1 MDDKNLFSKS
11 YLEDFIELFNS
22 NLEKYLSDTINK
34 IESSYKENS
43 QTFRTEVI
51 NDSRKYKD
59 DILNQVVDILK
70 TNLKESN
77 LLVNR
82 LSNKIIDFKNDHKNF
97 VRENNKIIFSVLKK
111 NESEKRS
118 IQDLLKKIS
127 DKNDEISDE
136 AQINKLFFHNS
147 KLLELDDLIK
157 QQNDSFL
164 NLLNDKE
171 KIYFEVEKILL
182 NSNKSEKGED
192 KLKRIESEINDIKI
206 IINSKIESV
215 EQSFKEKFDFINK
228 DYIDEIQISNKIFT
242 TDFEIA
248 IFEHINT
255 IEEKLINNFSDI
267 KHNILSVVSQVY
279 SEIESIKDSSLT
291 LPELDDKLA
300 ILASKIDEIKM
311 IEQEESV
318 TKLNFEEIKKLLAN
332 TNISIEDKLTQI
344 NLLQNDLSKNISTE
358 LQSILN
364 ENSQY
369 FLTDMKNT
377 LNENANDAFLSLE
390 DKLIELNLSQSN
402 LSKNISNELQS
413 ILNENSQSFLTNM
426 KDILNENT
434 NDAFLSLEDKLVE
447 LNLSKNDLSNNIS
460 SELQSI
466 LNENSQSFLTEMK
479 NTLNE
484 NANDAFLSLEDKLIG
499 LNLSQNELPKNIS
512 SELQSILNENSQSF
526 LNDMKKNLIENTGDV
541 LESIEEKLSNINLS
555 QMDLPR
561 NISSELHTILDEN
574 SQSFLNDMKKN
585 LIENTGDTLVS
596 IEEKLSNINL
606 SQMDLP
612 KNISSELHA
621 ILDDNSTFFL
631 ANIKNTLNENTS
643 ETLSLLENKLIEFNL
658 THGDLTKNISNEL
671 QTILDENSEY
681 FLTDMKKTLSENT
694 NETLLNL
701 EDKLSRLN
709 LDESNL
715 PQKIS
720 SELNTILSENS
731 KHFLDNMKN
740 TLNESANETLLTIEE
755 KLSKLGVEENN
766 LPKRISDELFSVL
779 DKNNEKL
786 FSDLNKSLED
796 SKNETI
802 SISNKIYDEI
812 NKFKNDQLIFIE
824 RNRNWFKTIIENNQK
839 NKFYIKKLL
848 DQINSKNEELS
859 LELES
864 SKLAFHNNKLSEVE
878 ELIARQTSDVSSLIE
893 EKTMMYDEIE
903 RILTSKKQKENNGE
917 KLYRIE
923 NEISHINS
931 NFEDKFKS
939 LQDNLVSKFDS
950 LNKQY
955 ISEIET
961 EKLDEANISKE
972 IFNNINLIENTLLE
986 NFNSVQLNIATS
998 IKSIFEQVELLKNKA
1013 LTESEIENRLLH
1025 LVEEIKD
1032 LKKMENS
1039 ISIDNDL
1046 SNADELNAN
1055 YKRIAKD
1062 LYNQISSTYLNNSQE
1077 ILNKIDQEFF
1087 KISDEFNKSKMDSK
1101 DFVDKIYDEIN
1112 KYRNDQKA
1120 FILKNKD
1127 WFQSIINNN
1136 NFDKRQINELLK
1148 DINENKNK
1156 ITDEFQLNSLNIFLN
1171 KLIKLEEI
1179 IIEQNSSLIDLVE
1192 DKERIYEDIQNILI
1206 TKEDDEKEESY
1217 QQRLETLYNDIE
1229 SISDN
1234 FISKINNL
1242 KDSFATK
1249 FSLVELQDNQ
1259 GSLNLNDVELEEK
1272 IFIIFSKINKM
1283 KNKLFDNFDLVSN
1296 NISLTIAD
1304 INKQIK
1310 QIIKTSLLEKEM
1322 RNKFFHLAQ
1331 QIEDIKV
1338 FELSNI
1344 LGTTN
1349 FENNNDNNLLASSKN
1364 NLLSSYNRSKI
1375 IADRLEEL
1383 LKLYEITNDDEIT
1396 KVSNLFYEYENQK
1409 NDLSELFVQRLNS
1422 IILTNN
1428 DLIKRINILNKNRDS
1443 ILDSN
1448 KIILEINSLIDE
1460 QNNQINLL
1468 SPYRNSTLESI
1479 ENKILFVKD
1488 NNDLNEPINA
1498 NDLLANEQELIDIKI
1513 DDFKNDLLT
1522 KFNSINIS
1530 DLTDNNSLEE
1540 ISFVGE
1546 NLVINWNNIK
1556 EILINDFDL
1565 IKVKIVSL
1573 KENLLSFIKVDSVL
1587 SDNVKKMSNNLNY
1600 DLKLIDDISMK
1611 NIIVLENKRKEIDD
1625 FYRKLKYLGKKY

>member
-1 MDDKNLFSKS
+1 
-11 YLEDFIELFNS
+11 
-22 NLEKYLSDTINK
+22 
-34 IESSYKENS
+34 
-43 QTFRTEVI
+43 
-51 NDSRKYKD
+51 
-59 DILNQVVDILK
+59 
-70 TNLKESN
+70 
-77 LLVNR
+77 
-82 LSNKIIDFKNDHKNF
+82 
-97 VRENNKIIFSVLKK
+97 
-111 NESEKRS
+111 
-118 IQDLLKKIS
+118 
-127 DKNDEISDE
+127 
-136 AQINKLFFHNS
+136 
-147 KLLELDDLIK
+147 
-157 QQNDSFL
+157 
-164 NLLNDKE
+164 
-171 KIYFEVEKILL
+171 
-182 NSNKSEKGED
+182 
-192 KLKRIESEINDIKI
+192 
-206 IINSKIESV
+206 
-215 EQSFKEKFDFINK
+215 
-228 DYIDEIQISNKIFT
+228 
-242 TDFEIA
+242 
-248 IFEHINT
+248 
-255 IEEKLINNFSDI
+255 
-267 KHNILSVVSQVY
+267 
-279 SEIESIKDSSLT
+279 
-291 LPELDDKLA
+291 
-300 ILASKIDEIKM
+300 
-311 IEQEESV
+311 
-318 TKLNFEEIKKLLAN
+318 
-332 TNISIEDKLTQI
+332 
-344 NLLQNDLSKNISTE
+344 
-358 LQSILN
+358 
-364 ENSQY
+364 
-369 FLTDMKNT
+369 
-377 LNENANDAFLSLE
+377 
-390 DKLIELNLSQSN
+390 
-402 LSKNISNELQS
+402 
-413 ILNENSQSFLTNM
+413 
-426 KDILNENT
+426 
-434 NDAFLSLEDKLVE
+434 
-447 LNLSKNDLSNNIS
+447 
-460 SELQSI
+460 
-466 LNENSQSFLTEMK
+466 
-479 NTLNE
+479 
-484 NANDAFLSLEDKLIG
+484 
-499 LNLSQNELPKNIS
+499 
-512 SELQSILNENSQSF
+512 
-526 LNDMKKNLIENTGDV
+526 
-541 LESIEEKLSNINLS
+541 
-555 QMDLPR
+555 
-561 NISSELHTILDEN
+561 
-574 SQSFLNDMKKN
+574 
-585 LIENTGDTLVS
+585 
-596 IEEKLSNINL
+596 
-606 SQMDLP
+606 
-612 KNISSELHA
+612 
-621 ILDDNSTFFL
+621 
-631 ANIKNTLNENTS
+631 
-643 ETLSLLENKLIEFNL
+643 
-658 THGDLTKNISNEL
+658 
-671 QTILDENSEY
+671 
-681 FLTDMKKTLSENT
+681 
-694 NETLLNL
+694 
-701 EDKLSRLN
+701 
-709 LDESNL
+709 
-715 PQKIS
+715 
-720 SELNTILSENS
+720 
-731 KHFLDNMKN
+731 
-740 TLNESANETLLTIEE
+740 
-755 KLSKLGVEENN
+755 
-766 LPKRISDELFSVL
+766 
-779 DKNNEKL
+779 
-786 FSDLNKSLED
+786 
-796 SKNETI
+796 
-802 SISNKIYDEI
+802 
-812 NKFKNDQLIFIE
+812 
-824 RNRNWFKTIIENNQK
+824 
-839 NKFYIKKLL
+839 
-848 DQINSKNEELS
+848 
-859 LELES
+859 
-864 SKLAFHNNKLSEVE
+864 
-878 ELIARQTSDVSSLIE
+878 
-893 EKTMMYDEIE
+893 
-903 RILTSKKQKENNGE
+903 
-917 KLYRIE
+917 
-923 NEISHINS
+923 
-931 NFEDKFKS
+931 
-939 LQDNLVSKFDS
+939 
-950 LNKQY
+950 
-955 ISEIET
+955 
-961 EKLDEANISKE
+961 
-972 IFNNINLIENTLLE
+972 
-986 NFNSVQLNIATS
+986 
-998 IKSIFEQVELLKNKA
+998 
-1013 LTESEIENRLLH
+1013 
-1025 LVEEIKD
+1025 
-1032 LKKMENS
+1032 
-1039 ISIDNDL
+1039 NDL

-1349 FENNNDNNLLASSKN
+1349 FENNNDSNLLASSKN

-1498 NDLLANEQELIDIKI
+1498 NYQLVNEQELIDIKI
-1513 DDFKNDLLT
+1513 DDFKNNLLT

>member
-1 MDDKNLFSKS
+1 
-11 YLEDFIELFNS
+11 
-22 NLEKYLSDTINK
+22 
-34 IESSYKENS
+34 
-43 QTFRTEVI
+43 
-51 NDSRKYKD
+51 
-59 DILNQVVDILK
+59 
-70 TNLKESN
+70 
-77 LLVNR
+77 
-82 LSNKIIDFKNDHKNF
+82 
-97 VRENNKIIFSVLKK
+97 
-111 NESEKRS
+111 
-118 IQDLLKKIS
+118 
-127 DKNDEISDE
+127 
-136 AQINKLFFHNS
+136 
-147 KLLELDDLIK
+147 
-157 QQNDSFL
+157 
-164 NLLNDKE
+164 
-171 KIYFEVEKILL
+171 
-182 NSNKSEKGED
+182 
-192 KLKRIESEINDIKI
+192 
-206 IINSKIESV
+206 
-215 EQSFKEKFDFINK
+215 
-228 DYIDEIQISNKIFT
+228 
-242 TDFEIA
+242 
-248 IFEHINT
+248 
-255 IEEKLINNFSDI
+255 
-267 KHNILSVVSQVY
+267 
-279 SEIESIKDSSLT
+279 
-291 LPELDDKLA
+291 
-300 ILASKIDEIKM
+300 
-311 IEQEESV
+311 
-318 TKLNFEEIKKLLAN
+318 
-332 TNISIEDKLTQI
+332 
-344 NLLQNDLSKNISTE
+344 
-358 LQSILN
+358 
-364 ENSQY
+364 
-369 FLTDMKNT
+369 
-377 LNENANDAFLSLE
+377 
-390 DKLIELNLSQSN
+390 
-402 LSKNISNELQS
+402 
-413 ILNENSQSFLTNM
+413 
-426 KDILNENT
+426 
-434 NDAFLSLEDKLVE
+434 
-447 LNLSKNDLSNNIS
+447 
-460 SELQSI
+460 
-466 LNENSQSFLTEMK
+466 
-479 NTLNE
+479 
-484 NANDAFLSLEDKLIG
+484 
-499 LNLSQNELPKNIS
+499 
-512 SELQSILNENSQSF
+512 
-526 LNDMKKNLIENTGDV
+526 
-541 LESIEEKLSNINLS
+541 
-555 QMDLPR
+555 
-561 NISSELHTILDEN
+561 
-574 SQSFLNDMKKN
+574 
-585 LIENTGDTLVS
+585 
-596 IEEKLSNINL
+596 
-606 SQMDLP
+606 
-612 KNISSELHA
+612 
-621 ILDDNSTFFL
+621 
-631 ANIKNTLNENTS
+631 
-643 ETLSLLENKLIEFNL
+643 
-658 THGDLTKNISNEL
+658 
-671 QTILDENSEY
+671 
-681 FLTDMKKTLSENT
+681 
-694 NETLLNL
+694 
-701 EDKLSRLN
+701 
-709 LDESNL
+709 
-715 PQKIS
+715 
-720 SELNTILSENS
+720 
-731 KHFLDNMKN
+731 
-740 TLNESANETLLTIEE
+740 
-755 KLSKLGVEENN
+755 
-766 LPKRISDELFSVL
+766 
-779 DKNNEKL
+779 
-786 FSDLNKSLED
+786 
-796 SKNETI
+796 
-802 SISNKIYDEI
+802 
-812 NKFKNDQLIFIE
+812 
-824 RNRNWFKTIIENNQK
+824 
-839 NKFYIKKLL
+839 
-848 DQINSKNEELS
+848 
-859 LELES
+859 
-864 SKLAFHNNKLSEVE
+864 
-878 ELIARQTSDVSSLIE
+878 
-893 EKTMMYDEIE
+893 
-903 RILTSKKQKENNGE
+903 
-917 KLYRIE
+917 
-923 NEISHINS
+923 
-931 NFEDKFKS
+931 
-939 LQDNLVSKFDS
+939 
-950 LNKQY
+950 
-955 ISEIET
+955 
-961 EKLDEANISKE
+961 
-972 IFNNINLIENTLLE
+972 
-986 NFNSVQLNIATS
+986 
-998 IKSIFEQVELLKNKA
+998 
-1013 LTESEIENRLLH
+1013 
-1025 LVEEIKD
+1025 
-1032 LKKMENS
+1032 
-1039 ISIDNDL
+1039 SIDNDL

-1565 IKVKIVSL
+1565 IKVKTVSL